1 MAFKTGSSSKEA
13 FKKLRKLTPQKRM
26 EEASKLGG
34 ASFLSTLTPQQ
45 FAELFPDYYRRGLP
59 DVSGFRAAISQKS
72 TQKQED
78 ISYGLSQGANSIESA
93 ERIGAARR
101 KGESSS
107 TSYTGGGEVRG
118 RYNAAQAAALIRQAG
133 GTAEEAR
140 ILGAIAMPESSGNPQ
155 NHNPNAKTGDDSYGL
170 WQINLLGKLGPD
182 RRRLL
187 GLAQDGSEDKKL
199 FDPRLNAKAALMLL
213 RGQLGGPGGYQ
224 HWTTYNAGKHSQ
236 YLTQSA
242 QGASGEGVKLPDDP
256 SASNVSKASSKSGNV
271 FGNGECVSLSKHF
284 AGNLGPASKWTFTD
298 SKIQPGSVIAT
309 TSYGKGP
316 HPGGQHASDTPDG
329 KSHYHTGI
337 ALTAPDA
344 QGNVLILEQ
353 FQGQGA
359 RVAKVN
365 INDYRGSGERLAV
378 VAGGEPSASTLQA
391 VEMGKSLANQ
401 DQLAWINGSAPGVYT
416 TEPGQKPSGQTAVVQ
431 PAQQAAVAKPTF
443 TSSETP
449 AAYPEQQQQ
458 SAPRPQAET
467 AKVEK
472 VDASKK
478 TFDTYK
484 FDPDKYW
491 TEVKTKQPMADSMF
505 AGKDYVMKETY
516 KGFEEAQ
523 AAGAIKWDKKTNEI
537 QILDPNHE
545 KVQQIYKDM
554 KDNNIDRNT
563 FLSKTEAGD
572 AGTSKKKHTA
582 SVAKAP
588 DVFVPQT
595 RHDIGSISGQWE
607 TGKYGSE
614 AKFGVH
620 TISSGKGDPG
630 GVSYGQHQL
639 STKKGTMADFM
650 ASQEAKPFAAQFGKT
665 KPGSAA
671 FNAIYSQIATA
682 QPEAFAKAQ
691 HDFLD
696 RTHYQPFI
704 KKAAQL
710 GYAVNDPR
718 VQEAI
723 WAGGVQ
729 FRNNMHTILAH
740 PQAVAAVGRT
750 PEDQVTA
757 LARAKGEYT
766 QQKHPQMYARRFEP
780 ESQAIL
786 GKSLTGE
793 FAKANVM
800 DMSKYANYMAEQK
813 SRQASFIAEQN
824 KTKIAS
830 AAKAEAPIRNAAIP
844 LLTSSSAA
852 AAEQHPVTPGVDVKE
867 SFDRMRHMTA
877 PESYKSAPQTPEA
890 PKTPE
895 RHSSIQQIPEKPQ
908 NPVSINPRMEKG
920 MTESP
925 SLARAMDKIRGVES
939 HQYTALN
946 KTSIG

>member
-1 MAFKTGSSSKEA
+1 MAFKTGTSSKEA
-13 FKKLRKLTPQKRM
+13 FKKLRKLTPQKRI

-298 SKIQPGSVIAT
+298 SKIQPGAVIAT

-431 PAQQAAVAKPTF
+431 PAQQASVAKPTF

-478 TFDTYK
+478 AFDSYK

-491 TEVKTKQPMADSMF
+491 NEVKTKQPLADSMF
-505 AGKDYVMKETY
+505 YGKEKVMQMTY

-523 AAGAIKWDKKTNEI
+523 AAGAIKWNKKTNEI

-545 KVQQIYKDM
+545 KVQSIYKDM
-554 KDNNIDRNT
+554 QDNNIDRST
-563 FLSKTEAGD
+563 FMSKTEAGD
-572 AGTSKKKHTA
+572 GGSSKPKKKLTA
-582 SVAKAP
+582 SVEKAP
-588 DVFVPQT
+588 DVFIPQT
-595 RHDIGSISGQWE
+595 RSDIGSISGQWE
-607 TGKYGSE
+607 SG
-614 AKFGVH
+614 KFGAESQFGVGS
-620 TISSGKGDPG
+620 ISTGKGDKG
-630 GVSYGQHQL
+630 GKSYGQHQL
-639 STKKGTMADFM
+639 SSKKGTMADFLN
-650 ASQEAKPFAAQFGKT
+650 SDEGKPFAKVFGKT
-665 KPGSAA
+665 RPGSAE
-671 FNAIYSQIATA
+671 FDKIYSHIATA

-691 HDFLD
+691 HSFLD
-696 RTHYQPFI
+696 RTHYQPAL
-704 KKAAQL
+704 KTAAQM
-710 GYAVNDPR
+710 GYDVKDPR

-729 FRNNMHTILAH
+729 FRNNMPKILTKPSAT
-740 PQAVAAVGRT
+740 ASIGKS
-750 PEDQVTA
+750 PEEQVTA
-757 LARAKGEYT
+757 LATAK
-766 QQKHPQMYARRFEP
+766 QQYAPKVQNRFQYEA
-780 ESQAIL
+780 QAIL
-786 GKSLTGE
+786 GQTPGGGYE
-793 FAKANVM
+793 KANVM
-800 DMSKYANYMAEQK
+800 DINKYADYMTEQK

-830 AAKAEAPIRNAAIP
+830 AKSEAPIRSTAIP
-844 LLTSSSAA
+844 LITPSTAA
-852 AAEQHPVTPGVDVKE
+852 AATDTHPVTPGVSAKE

-877 PESYKSAPQTPEA
+877 PESYQSAPQTPEA

-895 RHSSIQQIPEKPQ
+895 RHSSIQQIQEKAQ

-939 HQYTALN
+939 SQYSALN
-946 KTSIG
+946 KTTIG